1 MALFQKTVEQKYL
14 KQLDAELINAKYG
27 EFKAYFGNPD
37 IQENNAGKIN
47 SVIS

>member
-1 MALFQKTVEQKYL
+1 MILFQKTFEREYL
-14 KQLDAELINAKYG
+14 KQLDAELINTKYH
-27 EFKAYFGNPD
+27 EFKVYFGNPD

>member
-1 MALFQKTVEQKYL
+1 MALFQKTVEKKYL
-14 KQLDAELINAKYG
+14 KQLDAELIIAKYRG
-27 EFKAYFGNPD
+27 FKVYFGNPD